1 MIRQSILQT
10 RFSMPKTR
18 FWLISRTFLLPRSRF
33 QLLSNCIPRDLL
45 TLLQSRENNMSK
57 KVYIHMQE
65 ESYAPQTSKIQVPK
79 TWGDRPISDVIK
91 LFVDAYNKKNPENL
105 LDVGHIHLSM
115 QEGTKIYSNDS
126 VSTVMEDLG
135 DYYVKIGIYIREN
148 RMDVVDKDAVRCKNY
163 GCNQYYKE
171 AENHDEACCHHTAP
185 PVFHDTAKYWSCC
198 ADRKAY
204 DFETFQ
210 ALTGC
215 ATGKHSSTAP
225 QVSIAASPNSI
236 SQSEAAKPVLKSI
249 ADFNTT
255 NPTAATAASSA
266 IKSTERKSTRN
277 ADGTARCQRKGC
289 QKTFCVDENSPTSC
303 VHHVGNPVFHDA
315 VKLWSCCPDK
325 KCYDFDEFLAVAGC
339 AVGWHDDGV
348 LEL

>member
-1 MIRQSILQT
+1 
-10 RFSMPKTR
+10 
-18 FWLISRTFLLPRSRF
+18 
-33 QLLSNCIPRDLL
+33 
-45 TLLQSRENNMSK
+45 MSK
-57 KVYIHMQE
+57 KIYIHMQE
-65 ESYAPQTSKIQVPK
+65 EGYPSQTSKIQVPK
-79 TWGDRPISDVIK
+79 TWTEKTVTDVIK
-91 LFVDAYNKKNPENL
+91 LFSDAYNKKNPDFQLELNK
-105 LDVGHIHLSM
+105 IHFATK
-115 QEGTKIYSNDS
+115 EGEKIYSNDLVGS
-126 VSTVMEDLG
+126 AIEDLS
-135 DYYVKIGIYIREN
+135 DYYIKFGIHVRESLVE
-148 RMDVVDKDAVRCKNY
+148 VVDKDAIRCKNY

-171 AENHDEACCHHTAP
+171 VDNHDVACCHHTGP

-210 ALTGC
+210 TLTGC
-215 ATGKHSSTAP
+215 ATGRHSNTAQ
-225 QVSIAASPNSI
+225 QVTIAASPNAVAM
-236 SQSEAAKPVLKSI
+236 SEAPPTVLKSI

-289 QKTFCVDENSPTSC
+289 QKTFKIEENSATSC

-315 VKLWSCCPDK
+315 VKVWSCCPDK
-325 KCYDFDEFLAVAGC
+325 KCYDFDEFLAVPGC

-348 LEL
+348 LDV